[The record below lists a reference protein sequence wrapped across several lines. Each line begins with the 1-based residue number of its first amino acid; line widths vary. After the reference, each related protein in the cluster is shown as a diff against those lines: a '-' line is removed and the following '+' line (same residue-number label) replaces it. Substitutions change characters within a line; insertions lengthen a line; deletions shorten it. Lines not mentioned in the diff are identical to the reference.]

1 MTDSNNTNWLS
12 TPAMAKALGVSVDHF
27 RKVWSNPES
36 GFLGADL
43 FKQGP
48 HHNSTK
54 FWNRESVFAAARE
67 QGYLIPA
74 DLQAEQG

>member
-1 MTDSNNTNWLS
+1 MTDSSNNNWLS
-12 TPAMAKALGVSVDHF
+12 TPAMAKALGISPDHF
-27 RKVWSNPES
+27 RKSWANPES

-67 QGYLIPA
+67 LGYLVPA

>member
-1 MTDSNNTNWLS
+1 MTDSNNSNWLP
-12 TPAMAKALGVSVDHF
+12 TPAMAAALGISTDHF
-27 RKVWSNPES
+27 RKVWSNPAT